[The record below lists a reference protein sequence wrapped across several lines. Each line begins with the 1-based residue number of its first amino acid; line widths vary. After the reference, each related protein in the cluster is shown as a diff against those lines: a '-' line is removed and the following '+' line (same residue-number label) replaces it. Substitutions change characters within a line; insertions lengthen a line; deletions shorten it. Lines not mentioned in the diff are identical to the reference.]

1 MRRTTT
7 WANRDNSVSRD
18 PARRSILRGMST
30 FQARHTDA
38 PARTSPREAA
48 SLLSAGAASLVDV
61 REPDEHRREHVAGA
75 ALHPSSA
82 FSVSGFPAAVPGR
95 RTLILCRS
103 GGRAGKV
110 ADALRA
116 TGRTDVSVVE
126 GGIVGWQQAGLP
138 CETDPKASLPLARQV
153 MITVGILLIA
163 FTALAATVSP
173 LFLIGTGFMGAG
185 LLFAGVTGR
194 CALATALSKM
204 PWNRAT
210 GPASAAKNTTSCST
224 DSCCS

>member
-1 MRRTTT
+1 M
-7 WANRDNSVSRD
+7 SRD
-18 PARRSILRGMST
+18 PASRSILRDMGAFT
-30 FQARHTDA
+30 AGRTDV
-38 PARTSPREAA
+38 PDSTSPREAA

-61 REPDEHRREHVAGA
+61 REPEEHRREHVAGA
-75 ALHPSSA
+75 ELHPSSA
-82 FSVSGFPAAVPGR
+82 FSVTGFPKAVPGR

-110 ADALRA
+110 ANALRA
-116 TGRTDVSVVE
+116 AGRTDVSVVE

-138 CETDPKASLPLARQV
+138 CSTDPKAPLPVARQV
-153 MITVGILLIA
+153 MITVGILLVA

-185 LLFAGVTGR
+185 LLFAGVTGH
-194 CALATALSKM
+194 CALANVLSKM

-210 GPASAAKNTTSCST
+210 GPAPAAKSTTPCSSG
-224 DSCCS
+224 SCCS

>member
-1 MRRTTT
+1 MTTMQPT
-7 WANRDNSVSRD
+7 RAEAL
-18 PARRSILRGMST
+18 P
-30 FQARHTDA
+30 H
-38 PARTSPREAA
+38 TSPRDAA
-48 SLLSAGAASLVDV
+48 AMLSAGTATLVDV

-103 GGRAGKV
+103 GNRAGKV

-116 TGRTDVSVVE
+116 AGRTDVSVVE
-126 GGIVGWQQAGLP
+126 GGILAWQKAGLP
-138 CETDPKASLPLARQV
+138 CEANLKAPLPLVRQV
-153 MITVGILLIA
+153 MITVGILLMA

-173 LFLIGTGFMGAG
+173 WFIIGTGFMGAG
-185 LLFAGVTGR
+185 LVFAGATGI
-194 CALATALSKM
+194 CALATVLSKM

-210 GPASAAKNTTSCST
+210 GPASPAKSPTSCSGG
-224 DSCCS
+224 SCCS